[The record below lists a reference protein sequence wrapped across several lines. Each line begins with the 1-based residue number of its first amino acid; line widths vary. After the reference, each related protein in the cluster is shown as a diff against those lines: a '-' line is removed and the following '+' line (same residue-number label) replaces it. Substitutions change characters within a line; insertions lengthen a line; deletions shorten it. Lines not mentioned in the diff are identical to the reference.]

1 MTKSKRRRAPL
12 PLRQAILFKLQMT
25 RWRQKAW
32 REKPDHME
40 AIRKRATEQAKTVK
54 EGKHLRL
61 VEDLKALPDRMTTQE
76 LDDLFLT
83 SYLTHKQVT
92 RDSFFKRVKRRN
104 VLAYDPADG
113 RWVNLSK
120 ERTA

>member
-1 MTKSKRRRAPL
+1 
-12 PLRQAILFKLQMT
+12 
-25 RWRQKAW
+25 
-32 REKPDHME
+32 ME
-40 AIRKRATEQAKTVK
+40 AIRKRATDQAKTVK

-61 VEDLKALPDRMTTQE
+61 VEALKALPDRMTSHE
-76 LDDLFLT
+76 LEDLFLT

-104 VLAYDPADG
+104 VLAYDPTDG

-120 ERTA
+120 ELKA

>member
-12 PLRQAILFKLQMT
+12 PRGQAILFKLQMT

-40 AIRKRATEQAKTVK
+40 AIRKRATDQAKIVK
-54 EGKHLRL
+54 DGKHLRL
-61 VEDLKALPDRMTTQE
+61 VQDLEALPDRMTHQE
-76 LDDLFLT
+76 LDDLFLN

-104 VLAYDPADG
+104 VLAFDPADG
-113 RWVNLSK
+113 CWVNLTRVGK
-120 ERTA
+120 